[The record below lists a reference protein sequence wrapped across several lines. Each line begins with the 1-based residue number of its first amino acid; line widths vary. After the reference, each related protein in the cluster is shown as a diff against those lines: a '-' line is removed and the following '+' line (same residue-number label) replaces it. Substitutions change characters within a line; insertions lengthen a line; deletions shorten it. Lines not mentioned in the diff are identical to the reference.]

1 MLNIKKIVNTRV
13 NHLTNS
19 NQTFEAIYSGMF
31 LNPEYIFAETND
43 GYKITK
49 YTFKEV
55 DEKISNLAYSI
66 NKKYPDLK
74 NQYIGIM
81 QESTIEWVYIF
92 FSILK
97 SGNKPY
103 LINLRHPKPLIN
115 SLLKSL
121 DINYSIGVSDLGY
134 DTKFIDLNT
143 LDLVCEPNYR
153 FNFENEIALST
164 SATTMKEKI
173 IFYTGEEISAQI
185 LNCEGILKQNK
196 QIKKHYHGYLKQ
208 LVFLPLYH
216 IFGFMATFMW
226 FSYFGRCQVFLNDYS
241 SDTILNTIKKHEVT
255 HIFAVPLFW
264 NTIERTIL
272 SELKNKDEKTQNKF
286 KKGQRFTIKLQK
298 MFPSYGLEKSKKLM
312 KEITNKLF
320 GRSVKFC
327 ISGGSYIKDSTLYLI
342 NSLGYPLYNGY
353 GMSEIG
359 ITSVTLGGIND
370 RLKNSIGKRFG
381 SVEYK
386 IENNKLFVRGT
397 SISHKMKIDG
407 VIHEFGKEEW
417 FDTSDLVHEID
428 GYYYID
434 GREDDLFIGPN
445 GENINPDHLE
455 KLFNLD
461 KANNISVLDVDN
473 KLSLVIEINDYAPKL
488 IIDEL
493 YNKANEINNNLDS
506 SMRVSKIYFTYNPI
520 KNPNAIKVSRQYL
533 KSKIKD
539 NSVKLIEYND
549 IDISN
554 NNDVDPKIINGVKEC
569 IAECLNID
577 IKDVL
582 DNSDFF
588 FDLNGSS
595 LDYFDLVSRINDKF
609 NIKLQFEN
617 DSLHTS
623 IKLAKEVERV
633 LSLWLFYI

>member
-1 MLNIKKIVNTRV
+1 MVNVNKIVRERV
-13 NHLTNS
+13 NFLTNS
-19 NQTFEAIYSGMF
+19 KKDFEAIYNGMF
-31 LNPEYIFAETND
+31 LNKDYIFAETND

-49 YTFKEV
+49 YTFGEV
-55 DEKISNLAYSI
+55 DKKISNIAYSI
-66 NKKYPDLK
+66 NKIYPDLNDK
-74 NQYIGIM
+74 YIGIM

-92 FSILK
+92 FAIIK

-103 LINLRHPKPLIN
+103 LINLRHPKQLIN

-121 DINYSIGVSDLGY
+121 DITYSIGLKDLGY

-143 LDLVCEPNYR
+143 LNLICEDNYK
-153 FNFENEIALST
+153 FNYANEMALST

-173 IFYTGEEISAQI
+173 IFYNGAEISNQI
-185 LNCEGILKQNK
+185 LNCDGILKNNK

-264 NTIERTIL
+264 NTIEKTIL
-272 SELKNKDEKTQNKF
+272 KELKQKDEKTQNKF
-286 KKGQRFTIKLQK
+286 IKGQKLCIKLQK
-298 MFPSYGLEKSKKLM
+298 MFPSLGLKLSKKIM

-320 GRSVKFC
+320 GKSVLFC

-359 ITSVTLGGIND
+359 ITSVTLGNISD

-386 IENNKLFVRGT
+386 IVDNKLYVKGT

-407 VIHEFGKEEW
+407 KIIYYNLDDY
-417 FDTSDLVHEID
+417 FDTSDLVHEIND
-428 GYYYID
+428 YYYID
-434 GREDDLFIGPN
+434 GRIDDLFIGAN
-445 GENINPDHLE
+445 GENINPDMLE
-455 KLFNLD
+455 KSFNLD
-461 KANNISVLDVDN
+461 KIENLSILDIDN
-473 KLSLVIEINDYAPKL
+473 KLSLVIEINNYMPKD
-488 IIDEL
+488 IINEI
-493 YNKANEINNNLDS
+493 YNKANEINNKLDTS
-506 SMRVSKIYFTYNPI
+506 LRVSKIYFTYNSI

-533 KSKIKD
+533 KSKI
-539 NSVKLIEYND
+539 NSNDVKLITFDD
-549 IDISN
+549 IKNEIKE
-554 NNDVDPKIINGVKEC
+554 DVDPKILIGIKEC
-569 IAECLNID
+569 FRDSLNIELD
-577 IKDVL
+577 NIL

-595 LDYFDLVSRINDKF
+595 LDYFDLISRINDKF
-609 NIKLQFEN
+609 DIKLQFEN
-617 DSLHTS
+617 DSLHTP
-623 IKLAKEVERV
+623 IQFEAEVKRV
-633 LSLWLFYI
+633 LSL

>member
-298 MFPSYGLEKSKKLM
+298 IFPSYGLEKSKKLM

-549 IDISN
+549 INISN
-554 NNDVDPKIINGVKEC
+554 NNDVDPKILNGVKEC

-623 IKLAKEVERV
+623 FKLAKEVERV
-633 LSLWLFYI
+633 LSL

>member
-143 LDLVCEPNYR
+143 LDLVCEPNYK

-272 SELKNKDEKTQNKF
+272 SELKNKDEKT
-286 KKGQRFTIKLQK
+286 
-298 MFPSYGLEKSKKLM
+298 
-312 KEITNKLF
+312 
-320 GRSVKFC
+320 
-327 ISGGSYIKDSTLYLI
+327 
-342 NSLGYPLYNGY
+342 
-353 GMSEIG
+353 
-359 ITSVTLGGIND
+359 
-370 RLKNSIGKRFG
+370 
-381 SVEYK
+381 
-386 IENNKLFVRGT
+386 
-397 SISHKMKIDG
+397 H
-407 VIHEFGKEEW
+407 
-417 FDTSDLVHEID
+417 
-428 GYYYID
+428 
-434 GREDDLFIGPN
+434 REDG
-445 GENINPDHLE
+445 G
-455 KLFNLD
+455 
-461 KANNISVLDVDN
+461 
-473 KLSLVIEINDYAPKL
+473 
-488 IIDEL
+488 
-493 YNKANEINNNLDS
+493 
-506 SMRVSKIYFTYNPI
+506 MT
-520 KNPNAIKVSRQYL
+520 
-533 KSKIKD
+533 
-539 NSVKLIEYND
+539 
-549 IDISN
+549 
-554 NNDVDPKIINGVKEC
+554 
-569 IAECLNID
+569 
-577 IKDVL
+577 
-582 DNSDFF
+582 
-588 FDLNGSS
+588 
-595 LDYFDLVSRINDKF
+595 
-609 NIKLQFEN
+609 
-617 DSLHTS
+617 
-623 IKLAKEVERV
+623 
-633 LSLWLFYI
+633 

>member
-1 MLNIKKIVNTRV
+1 MLNINKIVNTRV
-13 NHLTNS
+13 NHLKNS
-19 NQTFEAIYSGMF
+19 NKDFEAIYNGMF
-31 LNPEYIFAETND
+31 LNPEYLFAETND
-43 GYKITK
+43 GYRITK
-49 YTFKEV
+49 YSFGDV
-55 DEKISNLAYSI
+55 DKKISNIAYSL

-74 NQYIGIM
+74 DQYIGIM

-92 FSILK
+92 FAILK

-103 LINLRHPKPLIN
+103 LINLRHPKALIN
-115 SLLKSL
+115 NLLKSL
-121 DINYSIGVSDLGY
+121 DIKYSIGLKDLGY
-134 DTKFIDLNT
+134 DSTFIDLNN
-143 LDLVCEPNYR
+143 LDLECEPNYK
-153 FNFENEIALST
+153 FTFANEMALST

-185 LNCEGILKQNK
+185 LNCEGILKENK
-196 QIKKHYHGYLKQ
+196 QIKKHYNGYLKQ

-272 SELKNKDEKTQNKF
+272 SELKNKDEKIQNKF
-286 KKGQRFTIKLQK
+286 KKGQKITIKLQK

-320 GRSVKFC
+320 GRSVLFC

-386 IENNKLFVRGT
+386 IENNKLYVRGT

-407 VIHEFGKEEW
+407 VIHEYKQDEW
-417 FDTSDLVHEID
+417 FDTSDMVHEID
-428 GYYYID
+428 DYYYID
-434 GREDDLFIGPN
+434 GRSDDLFIGPN
-445 GENINPDHLE
+445 GENINPDLLE
-455 KLFNLD
+455 KQFTLD
-461 KANNISVLDVDN
+461 KALNVSVLDIES
-473 KLSLVIEINDYAPKL
+473 KLSLVIEIPEFMPKMA
-488 IIDEL
+488 IDDI
-493 YNKANEINNNLDS
+493 YNLANNINNNQDS
-506 SMRVSKIYFTYNPI
+506 SLRVSKIYFTYDPI

-533 KSKIKD
+533 KAKIKD
-539 NSVKLIEYND
+539 NSIKLISYEDIKAKND
-549 IDISN
+549 TE
-554 NNDVDPKIINGVKEC
+554 VDPKILEGVKEC
-569 IAECLNID
+569 VSLCLGID
-577 IKDVL
+577 INTINDT
-582 DNSDFF
+582 SDFF

-595 LDYFDLVSRINDKF
+595 LDYFDLIARIDDKF
-609 NIKLQFEN
+609 EIKLQYEN
-617 DSLHTS
+617 DSLHTP
-623 IKLAKEVERV
+623 LQFAKEVERV
-633 LSLWLFYI
+633 LSL

>member
-66 NKKYPDLK
+66 NKKYPNLK

-506 SMRVSKIYFTYNPI
+506 SMRVSKIYFTYNSI

-549 IDISN
+549 INISN
-554 NNDVDPKIINGVKEC
+554 NNDVDPKILNGVKEC

-623 IKLAKEVERV
+623 FKLAKEVERV
-633 LSLWLFYI
+633 LSL

>member
-66 NKKYPDLK
+66 NKKYPNLK

-143 LDLVCEPNYR
+143 LDLVCEPNYK

-298 MFPSYGLEKSKKLM
+298 IFPSYGLEKSKKLM

-506 SMRVSKIYFTYNPI
+506 SMRVSKIYFTYNSI

-549 IDISN
+549 INVSN
-554 NNDVDPKIINGVKEC
+554 NNDVDPKILNGVKEC

-623 IKLAKEVERV
+623 FKLAKEVERV
-633 LSLWLFYI
+633 LSL

>member
-633 LSLWLFYI
+633 LSL

>member
-1 MLNIKKIVNTRV
+1 MVNVNKIVKTRV
-13 NHLTNS
+13 SFLVNS
-19 NQTFEAIYSGMF
+19 KKDFESIYNGMF
-31 LNPEYIFAETND
+31 LNPEYLFAETND

-49 YTFKEV
+49 YTFGDV
-55 DEKISNLAYSI
+55 DSKISDIAYSI
-66 NKKYPDLK
+66 NKIYPDLK
-74 NQYIGIM
+74 DQYIGIM
-81 QESTIEWVYIF
+81 QESTIEWIYIF
-92 FSILK
+92 FAILK

-121 DINYSIGVSDLGY
+121 EIKYSIGLIDLKY
-134 DTKFIDLNT
+134 DTTFIDLNT
-143 LDLVCEPNYR
+143 LNLKCENNYK
-153 FNFENEIALST
+153 FNFANEMALST

-173 IFYTGEEISAQI
+173 IFYNGKEISEQI
-185 LNCEGILKQNK
+185 LNCDYVLKNNK
-196 QIKKHYHGYLKQ
+196 QVKKHYHGFLKQ

-286 KKGQRFTIKLQK
+286 KKGQNLTLKLQSL
-298 MFPSYGLEKSKKLM
+298 FPSYGINKSKKLM

-320 GRSVKFC
+320 GKSVLFC
-327 ISGGSYIKDSTLYLI
+327 ITGGSYIKDSTLKLI

-359 ITSVTLGGIND
+359 ITSVTLGGIKD
-370 RLKNSIGKRFG
+370 RLNNNIGKPFK

-386 IENNKLFVRGT
+386 IENNKLYVKGL
-397 SISHKMKIDG
+397 SVSHKMKIDG
-407 VIHEFGKEEW
+407 VIYNYSDDEW
-417 FDTSDLVHEID
+417 FDTKDIVHEIN
-428 GYYYID
+428 GSYYID
-434 GREDDLFIGPN
+434 GRADDLFIGPN
-445 GENINPDHLE
+445 GENINPDLLE
-455 KLFNLD
+455 KSLVLD
-461 KANNISVLDVDN
+461 KANNISILDIDN
-473 KLSLVIEINDYAPKL
+473 NLSLVIEINEYMPKL

-493 YNKANEINNNLDS
+493 YKLANDYNNQNDS
-506 SMRVSKIYFTYNPI
+506 SLRFNKIYFTYNSI

-533 KSKIKD
+533 KSKIAD
-539 NSVKLIEYND
+539 GSVKLFSYDDIKSND
-549 IDISN
+549 NLEIDQKVLN
-554 NNDVDPKIINGVKEC
+554 KIKEC
-569 IAECLNID
+569 IAQSLNINIED
-577 IKDVL
+577 IN

-595 LDYFDLVSRINDKF
+595 LDYFDLIARLDDEF
-609 NIKLQFEN
+609 EIKLKFEN
-617 DSLHTS
+617 DNIHTP
-623 IKLAKEVERV
+623 IDFYKEVVRI
-633 LSLWLFYI
+633 LSL

>member
-549 IDISN
+549 INVSN
-554 NNDVDPKIINGVKEC
+554 NNDVDPKILNGVKEC

-633 LSLWLFYI
+633 LSL

>member
-103 LINLRHPKPLIN
+103 LINLRHPKHLIN

-121 DINYSIGVSDLGY
+121 DIKYSIGVSNLGY

-143 LDLVCEPNYR
+143 LDLICEPNYK

-320 GRSVKFC
+320 GSSVKFC

-506 SMRVSKIYFTYNPI
+506 SMRVSKIYFTYNSI

-549 IDISN
+549 INVSN
-554 NNDVDPKIINGVKEC
+554 NNDVDPKILNGVKEC

-623 IKLAKEVERV
+623 FKLAKEVERV
-633 LSLWLFYI
+633 LSL

>member
-143 LDLVCEPNYR
+143 LDLICEPNYK

-549 IDISN
+549 INVSN
-554 NNDVDPKIINGVKEC
+554 NNDVDPKILNGVKEC

-623 IKLAKEVERV
+623 FKLAKEVERV
-633 LSLWLFYI
+633 LSL

>member
-121 DINYSIGVSDLGY
+121 NINYSIGVSDLGY

-143 LDLVCEPNYR
+143 LDLVCEPNYK

-407 VIHEFGKEEW
+407 VINEFGKEEW

-549 IDISN
+549 INVSN
-554 NNDVDPKIINGVKEC
+554 NNDVDPKILNGVKEC

-623 IKLAKEVERV
+623 FKLAKEVERV
-633 LSLWLFYI
+633 LSL

>member
-1 MLNIKKIVNTRV
+1 MVNVKKIVNTRV
-13 NHLTNS
+13 RFLENS
-19 NQTFEAIYSGMF
+19 KKDFESIYNGMF

-49 YTFKEV
+49 YTFNDV
-55 DEKISNLAYSI
+55 DNKISDIAYSI
-66 NKKYPDLK
+66 NKLYPDLK

-81 QESTIEWVYIF
+81 QESTIEWIYIF
-92 FSILK
+92 FAILK

-115 SLLKSL
+115 SLLNSL
-121 DINYSIGVSDLGY
+121 DIKYSIGNIDLEY
-134 DTKFIDLNT
+134 ETLFIDLHN
-143 LDLVCEPNYR
+143 LNLKCESNYK
-153 FNFENEIALST
+153 FSFANEMALST

-185 LNCEGILKQNK
+185 LNCDEVLKQNK

-255 HIFAVPLFW
+255 HVFAVPLFW

-272 SELKNKDEKTQNKF
+272 SELKNKDEKLQNKF
-286 KKGQRFTIKLQK
+286 KKGQSLTIKLQK
-298 MFPSYGLEKSKKLM
+298 LFPSYGLYKSKKLM
-312 KEITNKLF
+312 SEITNKLF
-320 GRSVKFC
+320 GKSVLFC
-327 ISGGSYIKDSTLYLI
+327 ITGGSYIKDSTLYLI

-370 RLKNSIGKRFG
+370 RLKNNIGKPFG

-386 IENNKLFVRGT
+386 IENNRLFVRGS

-407 VIHEFGKEEW
+407 KIYEYSKEEW
-417 FDTSDLVHEID
+417 FDTKDIVHEIND
-428 GYYYID
+428 EYYID
-434 GREDDLFIGPN
+434 GRADDLYIGPN
-445 GENINPDHLE
+445 GENINPDILE
-455 KLFNLD
+455 RMLILD
-461 KANNISVLDVDN
+461 KATNISVLDIDN
-473 KLSLVIEINDYAPKL
+473 KLSLVIEINEYTPKL

-493 YNKANEINNNLDS
+493 YNKANEINNKNDS
-506 SMRVSKIYFTYNPI
+506 SLRFSKIYFTYNSL

-533 KSKIKD
+533 KSKISD
-539 NSVKLIEYND
+539 QSVKLFTYDD
-549 IDISN
+549 IKVSENLEIDLKVLN
-554 NNDVDPKIINGVKEC
+554 KIKEC
-569 IAECLNID
+569 ISNCLHISID
-577 IKDVL
+577 EIK

-595 LDYFDLVSRINDKF
+595 LDYFDLISRLDEEF
-609 NIKLQFEN
+609 EIKLKFEN
-617 DSLHTS
+617 DNIHTP
-623 IKLAKEVERV
+623 IDFYKEVERV
-633 LSLWLFYI
+633 LSL

>member
-241 SDTILNTIKKHEVT
+241 SDTILNTIKKHGVT
-255 HIFAVPLFW
+255 HVFAVPLFW

-549 IDISN
+549 INISN
-554 NNDVDPKIINGVKEC
+554 NNDVDPKILNGVKEC

-633 LSLWLFYI
+633 LSL

>member
-103 LINLRHPKPLIN
+103 LINLRHPKHLIN

-121 DINYSIGVSDLGY
+121 DIKYSIGVSDLGY

-143 LDLVCEPNYR
+143 LDLICEPNYK

-320 GRSVKFC
+320 GSSVKFC

-506 SMRVSKIYFTYNPI
+506 SMRVSKIYFTYNSI

-549 IDISN
+549 INVSN
-554 NNDVDPKIINGVKEC
+554 NNDVDPKILNGVKEC

-633 LSLWLFYI
+633 LSL